1 MNITVPI
8 LHALY
13 INSLSRTLSEP
24 VKRRAMYGFPCPEL
38 PERDSRGIYH
48 NSDGMLYVK

>member
-1 MNITVPI
+1 MNITVAI

-24 VKRRAMYGFPCPEL
+24 AGRRAMYGFPCPKS
-38 PERDSRGIYH
+38 PKYDSRGIYR

>member
-24 VKRRAMYGFPCPEL
+24 AGRRALYGLPCSESPAH
-38 PERDSRGIYH
+38 DSRGIYY